1 MSYAIGVEMI
11 LLRQRKLEED
21 PLSVWQLVEPVEHG
35 RFEQLLG
42 LGFLGAMDFHF
53 RFDDRHE
60 TRRQDLCRHFEMLV
74 YDLFDPGWVGLVDDR
89 AHLGPENALCL
100 GSLE

>member
-1 MSYAIGVEMI
+1 
-11 LLRQRKLEED
+11 
-21 PLSVWQLVEPVEHG
+21 
-35 RFEQLLG
+35 
-42 LGFLGAMDFHF
+42 MDFHF

-60 TRRQDLCRHFEMLV
+60 TRRQDLCRHFELLV